1 MHAIMIKKIDITDPR
16 IAKEV
21 LGIQIPS
28 YMVEAE
34 LIRFE
39 ELPPLKD
46 TVETLR
52 DCEETFYGYYL
63 GGELCGAIAIKREA
77 DIIDIHRL
85 MVHPKHSR
93 KGIAKELLRYV
104 ESLAGRGVAIVV
116 ATGTQNAPAV
126 SFYKQSGFAVTE
138 VFLVEERLSITSF
151 KKRIR

>member
-1 MHAIMIKKIDITDPR
+1 MIEKIDITDPR

-28 YMVEAE
+28 YKVEAE

-63 GGELCGAIAIKREA
+63 GGELCGAIAIIREA
-77 DIIDIHRL
+77 GTIDIHRL
-85 MVHPKHSR
+85 MVHPKHFR
-93 KGIAKELLRYV
+93 KGMAKELLQYV
-104 ESLAGRGVAIVV
+104 EGLAGSGGTIVV
-116 ATGTQNAPAV
+116 ATGSQNAPAV
-126 SFYKQSGFAVTE
+126 SFYKQSGFAETE
-138 VFLVEERLSITSF
+138 VFLVEDRLSITSF
-151 KKRIR
+151 NKMIR